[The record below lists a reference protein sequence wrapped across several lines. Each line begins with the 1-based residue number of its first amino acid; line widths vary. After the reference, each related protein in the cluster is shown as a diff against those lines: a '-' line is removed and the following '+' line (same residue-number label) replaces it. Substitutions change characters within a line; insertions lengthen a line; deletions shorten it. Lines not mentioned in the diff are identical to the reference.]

1 MEQKL
6 INGAMPVRW
15 GTNCVSAPQRWK
27 RSLCHLLA
35 TAAVAVAV
43 CVVAPGTLEAQVQ
56 TTTTK
61 EYKVKA
67 TYLFN
72 FAQFVEWPA
81 TVFADANAP
90 IIIGVLGDDEFGPF
104 LDQIVQGEKIKNRPL
119 IVKRSRTVA
128 ELKACHILFIS
139 KSEEPRLAAILASL
153 AQSSVLT
160 LGEVEGFAQRGGII
174 NFFLDGEKLRFEI
187 NTDAAD
193 RCGLRIRSQLLSL
206 SKIVATAKD
215 KEHK

>member
-1 MEQKL
+1 
-6 INGAMPVRW
+6 
-15 GTNCVSAPQRWK
+15 
-27 RSLCHLLA
+27 
-35 TAAVAVAV
+35 
-43 CVVAPGTLEAQVQ
+43 
-56 TTTTK
+56 
-61 EYKVKA
+61 
-67 TYLFN
+67 
-72 FAQFVEWPA
+72 
-81 TVFADANAP
+81 
-90 IIIGVLGDDEFGPF
+90 
-104 LDQIVQGEKIKNRPL
+104 
-119 IVKRSRTVA
+119 
-128 ELKACHILFIS
+128 LKACHILFIS

>member
-1 MEQKL
+1 MEQNF
-6 INGAMPVRW
+6 IHNFRRFV
-15 GTNCVSAPQRWK
+15 
-27 RSLCHLLA
+27 
-35 TAAVAVAV
+35 TAAIVAVVFATGLGSQ
-43 CVVAPGTLEAQVQ
+43 AQ

-61 EYKVKA
+61 DYKVKA

-81 TVFADANAP
+81 AVFADATAP
-90 IIIGVLGDDEFGPF
+90 IVIGVLGDDEFGPF

-128 ELKACHILFIS
+128 ELKDCHILFIS
-139 KSEEPRLAAILASL
+139 KSEESRLGAILASL
-153 AQSSVLT
+153 ESSNVLT
-160 LGEVEGFAQRGGII
+160 VGEVEGFARRGGVI

-193 RCGLRIRSQLLSL
+193 RCGLKIRSQLLSL

-215 KEHK
+215 QEHK